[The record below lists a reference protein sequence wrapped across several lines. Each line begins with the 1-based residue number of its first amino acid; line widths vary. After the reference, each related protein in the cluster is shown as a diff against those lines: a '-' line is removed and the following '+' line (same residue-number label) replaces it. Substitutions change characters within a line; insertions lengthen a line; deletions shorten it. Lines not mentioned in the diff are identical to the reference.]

1 MSFVDPQL
9 EKLIRGGGFTGAS
22 TETSGAPAKAAAATQ
37 PNLASSSGLLP
48 PPPPPSDS
56 GGGGGKGGLGSILG
70 IVADV
75 VGAATGQFWIPA
87 VVNGAVGAE
96 NGGLKGAVVGAG
108 GSLLGSGIGSALG
121 HVGAGLG
128 GAAETA
134 LKGGA
139 SIGDNVAKVAGD
151 LGGSIGGSVGTTLP
165 GVVVQGAEKGATEA
179 VKAGIGLGGAAS
191 TAAVAGD
198 NPNKGA
204 PQNVAKPSLGT
215 EIGKLAG
222 EFGADKAVGALGA
235 ALSPKPGAP
244 TPAAQPLNKG
254 APGASAGGGAGGAGG
269 LAIDPSGPPKIFP
282 WQA

>member
-22 TETSGAPAKAAAATQ
+22 QESSGAPAKATAATQ

-48 PPPPPSDS
+48 PPPPPSDG

-96 NGGLKGAVVGAG
+96 KGGLKGAVLGAG
-108 GSLLGSGIGSALG
+108 GSLLGSGLGSALG

-139 SIGDNVAKVAGD
+139 AIGDNVAKTAGNFAGS
-151 LGGSIGGSVGTTLP
+151 LGSAGVTTLP
-165 GVVVQGAEKGATEA
+165 GVVIQGAARGAGEA
-179 VKAGIGLGGAAS
+179 AKIGAGLGGLAGTEAAG
-191 TAAVAGD
+191 A

-204 PQNVAKPSLGT
+204 PQNVAKPSFGT
-215 EIGKLAG
+215 EVGKQAG
-222 EFGADKAVGALGA
+222 EFVADKAVGALGA
-235 ALSPKPGAP
+235 ALSPKPG
-244 TPAAQPLNKG
+244 TPVSAAQPLSKG
-254 APGASAGGGAGGAGG
+254 TPGTAAGGGAGGAGG
-269 LAIDPSGPPKIFP
+269 LAIDPSGPPKIYP